1 MSTTQS
7 SRTRNNLTG
16 QQRGFGAEELES
28 GTTNHAT
35 PERFATSGTP
45 HEVGGAA
52 WDDLVRTSLP
62 SGRWAQFWTA
72 ADGGESTSESEES
85 EADGGEVGS
94 SYLSG
99 LMLERFDDDEQ
110 YRELVRTGRAL

>member
-1 MSTTQS
+1 MSATQS
-7 SRTRNNLTG
+7 SRTRG
-16 QQRGFGAEELES
+16 AHAGPQQRFGAEALEAD
-28 GTTNHAT
+28 TTNHAT

-45 HEVGGAA
+45 HAVTGDP

-72 ADGGESTSESEES
+72 ADSGEQASESGET
-85 EADGGEVGS
+85 EADGGDVGS

-110 YRELVRTGRAL
+110 YRELARTGRAL